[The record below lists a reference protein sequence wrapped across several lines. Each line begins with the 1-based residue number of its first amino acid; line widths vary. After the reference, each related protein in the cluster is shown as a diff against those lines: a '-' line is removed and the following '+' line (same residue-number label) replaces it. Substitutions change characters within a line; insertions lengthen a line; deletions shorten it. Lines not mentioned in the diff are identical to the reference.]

1 MERPSW
7 GQGGLSLF
15 HVPNTRRSAIQTA
28 QETQSA
34 MCPTSSKAALF
45 AADPRI
51 GAAGCA
57 PAMIKMTMIMTR
69 HAGRR
74 RTS

>member
-1 MERPSW
+1 M
-7 GQGGLSLF
+7 Q
-15 HVPNTRRSAIQTA
+15 AA
-28 QETQSA
+28 QETHPA
-34 MCPTSSKAALF
+34 MSQTSSKTALS

-51 GAAGCA
+51 GAAVRA
-57 PAMIKMTMIMTR
+57 PAMIKMTLIMTR

>member
-1 MERPSW
+1 MS
-7 GQGGLSLF
+7 
-15 HVPNTRRSAIQTA
+15 
-28 QETQSA
+28 
-34 MCPTSSKAALF
+34 PTSSTTVLC

-51 GAAGCA
+51 GVAVRA
-57 PAMIKMTMIMTR
+57 PAMIKMTTIMTG

>member
-1 MERPSW
+1 MR
-7 GQGGLSLF
+7 
-15 HVPNTRRSAIQTA
+15 
-28 QETQSA
+28 
-34 MCPTSSKAALF
+34 PTSSTTALNI
-45 AADPRI
+45 ADLRV
-51 GAAGCA
+51 GAAVRA

>member
-1 MERPSW
+1 ME
-7 GQGGLSLF
+7 
-15 HVPNTRRSAIQTA
+15 AA
-28 QETQSA
+28 QEMPQA
-34 MCPTSSKAALF
+34 MSPTSSTTAML

-51 GAAGCA
+51 GAAVRA